1 MKRLK
6 FLIVSMFLTLALA
19 MGLQA
24 QNQRREVSGTVVDQA
39 GQPIIGAVAMVP
51 GTNNASV
58 TGADGSFSLRAD
70 ASEITLEVSCL
81 GYVSVTVK
89 AQAGT
94 KNLTITLEE
103 DNMMLEETVVVGY
116 GVQKKVNLTGAVTAV
131 DVKELE
137 DRTTHNLTNML
148 QGAVPG
154 LNISTSSGN
163 PGSAGSINI
172 RGITS
177 INAADPLVL
186 IDGTE
191 GDLSRVNPA
200 DVENISVIK
209 DASAAAIYG
218 ARAAYGVILVTTKA
232 GDDKGGKARVRY
244 SGRWGWEEPTVSTD
258 FETRGYWSV
267 YTVDKFWATDAGK
280 NYTTYTAHDMAE
292 LLARVNDVTENPARP
307 WVVEEVR
314 NGRKQWI
321 YYANTDWYH
330 ELYNDRHPV
339 QQHNV
344 SITGGNKDVKYYLSG
359 AYDNQTGIIKMNPDV
374 FSKYNLRAKIDA
386 RINKYARI
394 SNNTAFYTSSYNYP
408 GGSSIQDSFAYAARH
423 GLASFPLQN
432 PDGSWL
438 YATPMISGNYN
449 VANGRHLL
457 FGGGKARNQQ
467 NRSDF
472 ANTTELKIT
481 PTKDFTITANYTYRL
496 YQNRNQYRSV
506 NFEYRQYPDADYE
519 YYTTGA
525 GEDALQETITTN
537 QRHSANVFGT
547 YDHTFADAH
556 HLTLT
561 AGMNAEEWSS
571 KAVGAVGKNLLSET
585 LNDLNLVGPDA
596 TGNVITEV
604 SGGQN
609 EYAIAGF
616 FGRLNYNYK
625 ERYLLELSG
634 RYDGT
639 SRFQKGHQ
647 WGFFPSASLGWR
659 VSEEPF
665 FKSAKRT
672 IDNLKFRVS
681 YGNLGNQVVRTSG
694 GAQNYYAYLRKI
706 SISDFEGYSFG
717 EGTTMGKYATLGAPV
732 DANLTWETAE
742 QWNAGVDLAALKNRL
757 TFTGEIYRRN
767 TLNMLT
773 AGPDLPAIY
782 GAASPQTNA
791 ADLST
796 TGYELSLS
804 WRDQVNLF
812 GKPLGYGIRAT
823 LSDYRSYI
831 TRYNNPTKSLAMAYY
846 EGMRIGD
853 IWGFEVDGL
862 FASDEE
868 AQQYTSQ
875 VLDCS
880 GYISSRM
887 TGGFLAGD
895 LRFVDLDNDGHYQI
909 DADGH
914 YVLDEN
920 GNRILLPE
928 DQWRV
933 NTLSLGSNT
942 VDDPGDR
949 KILGNSL
956 PSLQYGITFNADYMG
971 FDISAFFQGTG
982 NHYWYPAGMNYM
994 FWGPYSYPYLS
1005 FLQRDFIDRVW
1016 SEENPD
1022 TYFPRPRAYSS
1033 TGGELS
1039 KVNSRYL
1046 QNIRYLRFK
1055 NLTVGY
1061 TLPAKAVKKV
1071 GLEKVRVYFSGEN
1084 LAYWSPLKKYT
1095 RYLDPESAYT
1105 RDGSGNS
1112 SAQDHM
1118 SYPWQKTFMFG
1129 IDVTF

>member
-1 MKRLK
+1 MRQIKR
-6 FLIVSMFLTLALA
+6 IAVSLVLALGA
-19 MGLQA
+19 LCSLGA
-24 QNQRREVSGTVVDQA
+24 QNRVITGVVQEADGA
-39 GQPIIGAVAMVP
+39 PVVGAVVMVP
-51 GTNNASV
+51 GTNNAEV
-58 TGADGSFSLRAD
+58 TGLDGAFSLRVTG
-70 ASEITLEVSCL
+70 EQVTLEVSCL
-81 GYVSVTVK
+81 GYVTAQVTVP
-89 AQAGT
+89 ASQSRVSVV
-94 KNLTITLEE
+94 LQE

-131 DVKELE
+131 DTKELT
-137 DRTTHNLTNML
+137 DRTSHNLTNML

-163 PGSAGSINI
+163 PGSAGSLNI

-191 GDLSRVNPA
+191 GDLSRVNAA

-218 ARAAYGVILVTTKA
+218 ARAAYGVILVTTKT
-232 GDDKGGKARVRY
+232 GTDKGGNAKVRY

-267 YTVDKFWATDAGK
+267 YTVDKFWATDGGK
-280 NYTTYTAHDMAE
+280 NYTNYTAHDMAE

-339 QQHNV
+339 TQQSV
-344 SITGGNKDVKYYLSG
+344 SVTGGNKDVKYYLSG
-359 AYDNQTGIIKMNPDV
+359 AYDRQSGIIKVNPDV
-374 FSKYNLRAKIDA
+374 FQKFNLRAKIDA

-394 SNNTAFYTSSYNYP
+394 SNNTSFYSSTYNYP
-408 GGSSIQDSFAYAARH
+408 GGSSVQDSFAYASRH
-423 GLASFPLQN
+423 ALASFPLKN

-438 YATPMISGNYN
+438 YGTPLIGYN
-449 VANGRHLL
+449 VANGRHLV
-457 FGGGKARNQQ
+457 FGEGKARNQQ
-467 NRSDF
+467 SRSDF
-472 ANTTELKIT
+472 SNTTELKIS
-481 PTKDFTITANYTYRL
+481 PVKQFTLTANYTYRL

-506 NFEYRQYPDADYE
+506 NFEFRRYPDAPYE

-525 GEDALQETITTN
+525 GEDALTENTATY
-537 QRHSANVFGT
+537 QRHTANVFGT
-547 YDHTFADAH
+547 YEDTFGGH
-556 HLTLT
+556 HFTAT
-561 AGMNAEEWSS
+561 AGMNMEHWAS
-571 KAVGAVGKNLLSET
+571 KSVGATGKNLLSET
-585 LNDLNLVGPDA
+585 LNDLDLVGPDA
-596 TGNVITEV
+596 TGAVIMEV

-609 EYAIAGF
+609 EYAIMGF
-616 FGRLNYNYK
+616 FGRLNYDYK

-647 WGFFPSASLGWR
+647 WGFFPSASVGWR
-659 VSEEPF
+659 LSEEPF
-665 FKSAKRT
+665 FQPARAHV
-672 IDNLKFRVS
+672 DNLKLRVS
-681 YGNLGNQVVRTSG
+681 YGNLGNQVVRGSG
-694 GAQNYYAYLRKI
+694 GGQNYYAYLRKI
-706 SISDFEGYSFG
+706 SINDFAGYTFG
-717 EGTTMGKYATLGAPV
+717 ESTTMSKYATLGAPV

-742 QWNAGVDLAALKNRL
+742 QWNAGLDFAAFKNRL

-773 AGPDLPAIY
+773 AGPDLPAVY

-791 ADLST
+791 ADLKT
-796 TGYELSLS
+796 TGFELSLG
-804 WRDQVNLF
+804 WRDQFKLF
-812 GKPLGYGIRAT
+812 GQPFGYGIRAT
-823 LSDYRSYI
+823 LSDFRSYI
-831 TRYNNPTKSLAMAYY
+831 TRYNNPTKSLSMAYY
-846 EGMRIGD
+846 EGMRIGE
-853 IWGFEVDGL
+853 IWGYEVDGL

-868 AQQYTSQ
+868 ARKYTSE
-875 VLDCS
+875 VLDATTLVT
-880 GYISSRM
+880 GRM

-895 LRFVDLDNDGHYQI
+895 LRFVDQDNDGHYQI
-909 DADGH
+909 DANGK
-914 YVLDEN
+914 YVLDAN
-920 GNRILLPE
+920 GNRILLPQ

-933 NTLSLGSNT
+933 NTLSNGSNT

-949 KILGNSL
+949 KILGNAL
-956 PSLQYGITFNADYMG
+956 PSLQYGITLTADYMG
-971 FDISAFFQGTG
+971 FDVQAFFQGTG
-982 NHYWYPAGMNYM
+982 DHYWYPAGMNYM
-994 FWGPYSYPYLS
+994 FWGPYSYPYVS

-1061 TLPAKAVKKV
+1061 TLPSKLTGKI
-1071 GLEKVRVYFSGEN
+1071 GLDKVRVYFSGEN

-1095 RYLDPESAYT
+1095 KYLDPESAYT
-1105 RDGSGNS
+1105 RDGNGNS
-1112 SAQDHM
+1112 AAQDHM
-1118 SYPWQKTFMFG
+1118 SYPWQKTYMFG
-1129 IDVTF
+1129 IDISF

>member
-1 MKRLK
+1 MRQIKR
-6 FLIVSMFLTLALA
+6 IAVSLVLALGA
-19 MGLQA
+19 LWSLGA
-24 QNQRREVSGTVVDQA
+24 QNRAVTGVVQDTGGA
-39 GQPIIGAVAMVP
+39 PVVGAVVMVP
-51 GTNNASV
+51 GTNNADV
-58 TGADGSFSLRAD
+58 TGADGAFSIRVAD
-70 ASEITLEVSCL
+70 AQVTLEVSCL
-81 GYVSVTVK
+81 GYVT
-89 AQAGT
+89 AQVNVPT
-94 KNLTITLEE
+94 SQSRVDVVLQE

-131 DVKELE
+131 DTKELA

-163 PGSAGSINI
+163 PGSAGSLNI

-191 GDLSRVNPA
+191 GDLSRVNAA

-218 ARAAYGVILVTTKA
+218 ARAAYGVILVTTKT
-232 GDDKGGKARVRY
+232 GTDKGGKAKVRY

-267 YTVDKFWATDAGK
+267 YTVDKFWATDGGK
-280 NYTTYTAHDMAE
+280 NYTNYTAHDMAE
-292 LLARVNDVTENPARP
+292 LLARVNDKTENPARP

-330 ELYNDRHPV
+330 ELYNDKHPV
-339 QQHNV
+339 IQQNV
-344 SITGGNKDVKYYLSG
+344 SVTGGNKDVKYYLSG
-359 AYDNQTGIIKMNPDV
+359 AYDRQSGIIKMNPDV
-374 FSKYNLRAKIDA
+374 FQKFNLRAKIDA

-394 SNNTAFYTSSYNYP
+394 SNNTSFYSSTYNYP
-408 GGSSIQDSFAYAARH
+408 GGSSVQDSFAYASRH
-423 GLASFPLQN
+423 ALASFPLKN

-438 YATPMISGNYN
+438 YGTPLIGYN
-449 VANGRHLL
+449 VANGRHLV
-457 FGGGKARNQQ
+457 FGDGKARNQQ

-472 ANTTELKIT
+472 SNTTELKIT
-481 PTKDFTITANYTYRL
+481 PVKQFTLTANYTYRL

-506 NFEYRQYPDADYE
+506 NFEFRRYPDAPYE

-525 GEDALQETITTN
+525 GEDALTENTTTY
-537 QRHSANVFGT
+537 QRHTANVFGT
-547 YDHTFADAH
+547 YEDTFSGH
-556 HLTLT
+556 HITAT
-561 AGMNAEEWSS
+561 AGMNMEHWSS
-571 KAVGAVGKNLLSET
+571 KTVGAVGKNLLSET
-585 LNDLNLVGPDA
+585 LNDLDLVGPDA
-596 TGNVITEV
+596 TGAVIMEV

-609 EYAIAGF
+609 EYAIMGF
-616 FGRLNYNYK
+616 FGRLNYDYK
-625 ERYLLELSG
+625 ERYLVELSG

-659 VSEEPF
+659 ISEEPF
-665 FKSAKRT
+665 FKPARSVV
-672 IDNLKFRVS
+672 DNLKFRVS

-694 GAQNYYAYLRKI
+694 GGQNYYAYLRKI
-706 SISDFEGYSFG
+706 SINDFAGYSFG
-717 EGTTMGKYATLGAPV
+717 EGSTMSKYATLGAPV

-742 QWNAGVDLAALKNRL
+742 QWNAGLDFAAFRNRL

-791 ADLST
+791 ADLKT
-796 TGYELSLS
+796 VGYELSLG
-804 WRDQVNLF
+804 WRDQFKLF
-812 GKPLGYGIRAT
+812 GQPFGYGIRAT
-823 LSDYRSYI
+823 LSDFRSYI

-853 IWGFEVDGL
+853 IWGYEVDGL
-862 FASDEE
+862 FATDEE
-868 AQQYTSQ
+868 AQQYTSE
-875 VLDCS
+875 VLDATTLVT
-880 GYISSRM
+880 GRL

-895 LRFVDLDNDGHYQI
+895 LRFVDQDNDGHYQI
-909 DADGH
+909 DANGK
-914 YVLDEN
+914 YVLDAN

-933 NTLSLGSNT
+933 NTLSNGSNT

-956 PSLQYGITFNADYMG
+956 PSLQYGITLSADYMG
-971 FDISAFFQGTG
+971 FDVQAFFQGTG

-994 FWGPYSYPYLS
+994 FWGPYSYPYVS

-1016 SEENPD
+1016 SEENPN

-1061 TLPAKAVKKV
+1061 TVPGKLTRKI

-1095 RYLDPESAYT
+1095 KYLDPESAYT

-1112 SAQDHM
+1112 AAQDHM

-1129 IDVTF
+1129 IDITF

>member
-1 MKRLK
+1 MRPIKHLA
-6 FLIVSMFLTLALA
+6 VSLMLVLLAVWQ
-19 MGLQA
+19 LQA
-24 QNQRREVSGTVVDQA
+24 QDRTVSGTVKDAA
-39 GQPIIGAVAMVP
+39 GPVVGAVVMLP
-51 GTNNASV
+51 GNTDTAQITDIDGAFSIRIPASA
-58 TGADGSFSLRAD
+58 TAL
-70 ASEITLEVSCL
+70 EISCL
-81 GYVSVTVK
+81 GYVTATVDVP
-89 AQAGT
+89 ADGR
-94 KNLTITLEE
+94 TLQVVLQE
-103 DNMMLEETVVVGY
+103 DVMMLEETVVVGY

-131 DVKELE
+131 GSEELK

-154 LNISTSSGN
+154 LNITTSSGN
-163 PGSAGSINI
+163 PGSTGTLNI

-177 INAADPLVL
+177 INQADPLVL

-191 GDLSRVNPA
+191 GDLSRVNAA

-218 ARAAYGVILVTTKA
+218 ARAAYGVILVTTKS
-232 GDDKGGKARVRY
+232 GNDGGGKAKVRY
-244 SGRWGWEEPTVSTD
+244 SGRVGWEQPTVSTD

-267 YTVDKFWATDAGK
+267 YTVDKFWASDAGN
-280 NYTTYTAHDMAE
+280 NYTNYTAHDMAE
-292 LLARVNDVTENPARP
+292 LLARVNDKTENPARP

-330 ELYNDRHPV
+330 ELYNDQHPV
-339 QQHNV
+339 IQQNISV
-344 SITGGNKDVKYYLSG
+344 TGGNKDVKYYLSG
-359 AYDNQTGIIKMNPDV
+359 AYDMQSGIIKRNPDV
-374 FSKYNLRAKIDA
+374 FHRYNLRAKIDA

-394 SNNTAFYTSSYNYP
+394 SNNTTFFGSNYNYP
-408 GGSSIQDSFAYAARH
+408 GGSSIQDSFAYASRH
-423 GLASFPLQN
+423 ALASFVPQN

-438 YATPMISGNYN
+438 YATPLIAGNYN
-449 VANGRHLL
+449 VANGRHML
-457 FGGGKARNQQ
+457 FAEGKARNQQ

-472 ANTTELKIT
+472 ANTIELTVT
-481 PTKDFTITANYTYRL
+481 PIKQLTLTANYTYRL

-506 NFEYRQYPDADYE
+506 NFKYRQYPDADYE

-525 GEDALQETITTN
+525 GEDALTENTITN
-537 QRHSANVFGT
+537 QRHTANIFAT
-547 YDHTFADAH
+547 YKDTYADAH
-556 HLTLT
+556 NLTVT
-561 AGMNAEEWSS
+561 AGMNIEAWNS
-571 KAVGAVGKNLLSET
+571 KTVGAVGKNLLSET
-585 LNDLNLVGPDA
+585 LNDLDLVGPDA
-596 TGNVITEV
+596 TGATIMEV

-616 FGRLNYNYK
+616 FGRINYNFK
-625 ERYLLELSG
+625 ERYLVELSG

-639 SRFQKGHQ
+639 SRFRQGHQ

-659 VSEEPF
+659 ISEEPF
-665 FKSAKRT
+665 FKPARRYV
-672 IDNLKFRVS
+672 DNLKLRFS
-681 YGNLGNQVVRTSG
+681 YGSLGNQVVRTAS

-706 SISDFEGYSFG
+706 SINDFAGYSFG
-717 EGTTMGKYATLGAPV
+717 ESSTMSKYATLGAPV

-742 QWNAGVDLAALKNRL
+742 QYNVGLDFSAFKGRL
-757 TFTGEIYRRN
+757 NFTGEVYRRN

-773 AGPDLPAIY
+773 AGPDLPAVY
-782 GAASPQTNA
+782 GAAVPQTNA
-791 ADLST
+791 ADLKT
-796 TGYELSLS
+796 EGYELSLS
-804 WRDQVNLF
+804 WKDQVSLF
-812 GKPLGYGIRAT
+812 GRPFGYGIRAT

-831 TRYNNPTKSLAMAYY
+831 TRFNNPYKLLSMNYY

-868 AQQYTSQ
+868 AQKYTSE

-895 LRFVDLDNDGHYQI
+895 LRFVDLDNDGHYMV
-909 DADGH
+909 DAAGKF
-914 YVLDEN
+914 VLDEN
-920 GNRILLPE
+920 GNKILLPE

-933 NTLSLGSNT
+933 NTLSLGRNT
-942 VDDPGDR
+942 ADDPGDR

-956 PSLQYGITFNADYMG
+956 PSLQYGITLSADYMG
-971 FDISAFFQGTG
+971 FDIQAFLQGTG
-982 NHYWYPAGMNYM
+982 DHYWYPAGMNMM
-994 FWGPYSYPYLS
+994 FWGPYSYSYTS
-1005 FLQRDFIDRVW
+1005 FIPRNFIDNVW
-1016 SEENPD
+1016 SEENPN

-1055 NLTVGY
+1055 NLTIGY
-1061 TLPAKAVKKV
+1061 TLPESVTRKAHI
-1071 GLEKVRVYFSGEN
+1071 EKVRFYFSAEN
-1084 LAYWSPLKKYT
+1084 LAYWSPLTRYT
-1095 RYLDPESAYT
+1095 KYLDPESAFT
-1105 RDGSGNS
+1105 RDTGSNV
-1112 SAQDHM
+1112 AQDAM

-1129 IDVTF
+1129 VDITF

>member
-1 MKRLK
+1 MRQIKR
-6 FLIVSMFLTLALA
+6 IAVSVVLALGA
-19 MGLQA
+19 VWSLAA
-24 QNQRREVSGTVVDQA
+24 QNRVVTGTVLDTA
-39 GQPIIGAVAMVP
+39 GQPVIGAVAMVP
-51 GTNNASV
+51 GTNNADV
-58 TGADGSFSLRAD
+58 TGPDGTFSLKVSGD
-70 ASEITLEVSCL
+70 TSIEVSCL
-81 GYVSVTVK
+81 GYVTQTLRVPAS
-89 AQAGT
+89 QA
-94 KNLTITLEE
+94 KLKVTLEE

-131 DVKELE
+131 DTKDLQ

-154 LNISTSSGN
+154 LNISTSAGN
-163 PGSAGSINI
+163 PGSAGTLNI

-177 INAADPLVL
+177 INSADPLVL

-191 GDLSRVNPA
+191 GDLSRVNAA

-218 ARAAYGVILVTTKA
+218 ARAAYGVILVTTKT
-232 GDDKGGKARVRY
+232 GSDKGGKANVRL
-244 SGRWGWEEPTVSTD
+244 SSRIGWEQPTVSTD

-267 YTVDKFWATDAGK
+267 YTVDKFWASDAGK
-280 NYTTYTAHDMAE
+280 NYTTYNAHDMAE

-314 NGRKQWI
+314 NGRKQWV

-330 ELYNDRHPV
+330 ELYNDQHPV
-339 QQHNV
+339 QQHII
-344 SITGGNKDVKYYLSG
+344 SITGGNKDVKYYLSA
-359 AYDNQTGIIKMNPDV
+359 AYDRQSGIIKMNPDV
-374 FSKYNLRAKIDA
+374 FQKYNLRAKIDA

-394 SNNTAFYTSSYNYP
+394 SNNTSFYSSAYNYP
-408 GGSSIQDSFAYAARH
+408 GGSSVQDSFAYAARH
-423 GLASFPLQN
+423 ALASFPLQN
-432 PDGSWL
+432 PDGSWV
-438 YATPMISGNYN
+438 YGTPMISGNYN
-449 VANGRHLL
+449 VANGRHLV
-457 FGGGKARNQQ
+457 FGDGKARNEQL
-467 NRSDF
+467 RTDF
-472 ANTTELKIT
+472 TNTTELKIT
-481 PTKDFTITANYTYRL
+481 PTKHLTLTANYTYRI

-506 NFEYRQYPDADYE
+506 NFKYRRYPDADYE

-525 GEDALQETITTN
+525 GEDALSENTATS
-537 QRHSANVFGT
+537 QRHTVNVFAN
-547 YDHTFADAH
+547 YDNTFADAH
-556 HLTLT
+556 HITVT
-561 AGMNAEEWSS
+561 AGMNTEHWMHKS
-571 KAVGAVGKNLLSET
+571 VGATGKNLLSET
-585 LNDLNLVGPDA
+585 LNDLDLVGPDES
-596 TGNVITEV
+596 GNVIMEV
-604 SGGQN
+604 SGGQS

-616 FGRLNYNYK
+616 FGRVNYDYK
-625 ERYLLELSG
+625 ERYLLEVSG

-659 VSEEPF
+659 ISEEPF
-665 FKSAKRT
+665 FKPARRVV
-672 IDNLKFRVS
+672 DNLKFRVS

-694 GAQNYYAYLRKI
+694 GSQNYYAYLRKI
-706 SISDFEGYSFG
+706 TINDFAGYNFG
-717 EGTTMGKYATLGAPV
+717 EGTTMSKYSTLSAPV
-732 DANLTWETAE
+732 DANLTWETAV
-742 QWNAGVDLAALKNRL
+742 QYNAGVDFAAFKNRL

-773 AGPDLPAIY
+773 AGPDLPAIF

-791 ADLST
+791 ADLKTS
-796 TGYELSLS
+796 GYELSLG
-804 WRDQVNLF
+804 WRDQVSLF
-812 GKPLGYGIRAT
+812 GKPLGYGIKAT
-823 LSDYRSYI
+823 LSDFRSYI
-831 TRYNNPTKSLAMAYY
+831 TRYNNPTKSLAMSYY
-846 EGMRIGD
+846 EGMRIGE

-862 FASDEE
+862 FATDEE
-868 AQQYTSQ
+868 AQKYTSE

-895 LRFVDLDNDGHYQI
+895 LRYVDQDNDGHYQI
-909 DADGH
+909 DANGKF
-914 YVLDEN
+914 VLDEN

-949 KILGNSL
+949 KILGNAL
-956 PSLQYGITFNADYMG
+956 PSLQYGITLNLDYMG
-971 FDISAFFQGTG
+971 FDASIFFQGTG

-994 FWGPYSYPYLS
+994 FWGPYSYPYVS

-1046 QNIRYLRFK
+1046 QNIRYLRLK

-1061 TLPAKAVKKV
+1061 TIPGKITRKV

-1095 RYLDPESAYT
+1095 KYLDPESAYT
-1105 RDGSGNS
+1105 RSTGSA
-1112 SAQDHM
+1112 SANDHM
-1118 SYPWQKTFMFG
+1118 SYPWQETFMFG
-1129 IDVTF
+1129 VDINF